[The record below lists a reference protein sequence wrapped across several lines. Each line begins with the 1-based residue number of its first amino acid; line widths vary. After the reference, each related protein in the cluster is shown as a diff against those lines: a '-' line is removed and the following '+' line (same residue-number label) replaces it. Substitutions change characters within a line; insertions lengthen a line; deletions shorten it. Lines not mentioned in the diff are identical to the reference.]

1 MKTDTQ
7 LQKDVMAELKWEPS
21 VHASQIGVEV
31 KDGVVT
37 LAGEVSSYLEKWGA
51 ERAVQRVVGVRALA
65 IDMTVKLSQMGKRTD
80 TDIAASARNVLSW
93 TNSVP
98 IDTVQVLVEDGWITL
113 SGEVV
118 WNYQRSDAADRVR
131 LLPGVRGVS
140 NQISIKPRASAIVV
154 KSEIEDAI
162 KRRATSDTKTIVV
175 DVTGGDVTLTGTVRS
190 WTERDLVVHSARGSP
205 GVRQVF
211 DKMTII

>member
-7 LQKDVMAELKWEPS
+7 LQQDVMAELKWEPS

-140 NQISIKPRASAIVV
+140 NQISIKQRASAIVV
-154 KSEIEDAI
+154 KLEIEDAI

-190 WTERDLVVHSARGSP
+190 WTERDLVVHSAWGSP

-211 DKMTII
+211 DRMTII

>member
-7 LQKDVMAELKWEPS
+7 LQQDVMAELKWEPS

-51 ERAVQRVVGVRALA
+51 ERVVQRVIGVRALA

-131 LLPGVRGVS
+131 LLPGVHGVS

-190 WTERDLVVHSARGSP
+190 WMERDLVVHSAWGSP

-211 DKMTII
+211 DRMTII

>member
-7 LQKDVMAELKWEPS
+7 LQQDVMAELKWEPS

-140 NQISIKPRASAIVV
+140 NQISIKSRASAIVV

-190 WTERDLVVHSARGSP
+190 WTERDLVVHSAWGSP

-211 DKMTII
+211 DRMTII